1 MQSAPPVVE
10 AATKKSYKGG
20 WLDKDLRRANGR
32 VGFAAGSKPRPEP
45 LNELWAGLPSATIV
59 DGWVTARDGSRF
71 RVCPGCGAWT
81 GLAKIARQIEDH
93 LLFTERFY
101 AKRGCE
107 CDDDDS

>member
-1 MQSAPPVVE
+1 MQSAAPVVE

-45 LNELWAGLPSATIV
+45 LNELWVDLHPANVV
-59 DGWVTARDGSRF
+59 DGWVTSPDGSQF
-71 RVCPGCGAWT
+71 RVCPDPECGAWT
-81 GLAKIARQIEDH
+81 GEARIAHVTDDVIT
-93 LLFTERFY
+93 FTTRLY

-107 CDDDDS
+107 CG